1 MKKIL
6 ILLICFLFSVSV
18 EGCFC
23 EKKEVPL
30 GVWWWDDTLDSTY
43 LEFAKDNNV
52 TEIYY
57 CSDAFDS
64 KTADFI
70 GKANA
75 LGMRVYW
82 LAGEYNWLDSSSGLY
97 DKINL
102 YQEYQS
108 EYTNQKFNGIHLDIE
123 PHQNPSFSENRETL
137 ILNLIHLIN
146 DLNEEFQ
153 NITFDYDI
161 PFWLNDLID
170 FDNNIKPA
178 YQHIIDIA
186 DRVFLMSYRD
196 NYQDIYSISK
206 DEIEYA
212 KEKGKKLFL
221 GVETNSDEGD
231 NVSFKEEGKNVMKEE
246 ISNLRTLLPEN
257 FGMAIHQ
264 IKTWYNLKQ

>member
-1 MKKIL
+1 M
-6 ILLICFLFSVSV
+6 
-18 EGCFC
+18 
-23 EKKEVPL
+23 
-30 GVWWWDDTLDSTY
+30 TY
-43 LEFAKDNNV
+43 LN
-52 TEIYY
+52 
-57 CSDAFDS
+57 
-64 KTADFI
+64 
-70 GKANA
+70 
-75 LGMRVYW
+75 
-82 LAGEYNWLDSSSGLY
+82 
-97 DKINL
+97 
-102 YQEYQS
+102 
-108 EYTNQKFNGIHLDIE
+108 KFKGIHLDIE
-123 PHQNPSFSENRETL
+123 PHQNPSFSETRETL
-137 ILNLIHLIN
+137 ILSLIHLIN

-206 DEIEYA
+206 DEVEYA

-257 FGMAIHQ
+257 FGVAIHQ